1 VPEAHIHL
9 PRDDLG
15 YAARFG
21 LQVLRKR
28 GMVDVDRG
36 QIRVVAGQ
44 EEMVAYYAR
53 SIAHLF
59 ADAARAD

>member
-1 VPEAHIHL
+1 
-9 PRDDLG
+9 
-15 YAARFG
+15 
-21 LQVLRKR
+21 
-28 GMVDVDRG
+28 MVDVDGG

-59 ADAARAD
+59 ADAARTG